1 MSDRKAPPPT
11 SPRPRPPPPTSSK
24 PVIQPRRPGSTSG
37 TAGSSS
43 TAVVLPS
50 LFTTLT
56 KPTTEGYPA
65 TEIIKYLIE
74 VVGRDVVSF
83 RRNAQVSY
91 MLVDRARDICDAI
104 NTHVKKTESG
114 IDWSS
119 FEKFTDAIDP
129 VEYALFKL
137 VAFTEDEKELHL
149 VEGSSVQD
157 CIISVNNWATN
168 REEIWSMLDH
178 LETTTELTNLFSG
191 VDVSSRQVEREEAR
205 IHDDRTFFEEMIRV
219 GTTFAFG
226 LTSTPRVPNTVRTM
240 TGNLRE
246 LLNKVSAGAISPGIT
261 AFTLKAG
268 LLVQGVT
275 KLAFETPS
283 LDPTTVAHLRSAPVW
298 GAAAQLVELL
308 NSTRDDDAESIDQVR
323 RKYEE
328 FLGFLHN
335 FTGKDLDVP
344 KSYINLLKLAGQ
356 VRRPFHSQA
365 VALISLCRMLVTEF
379 EKDAY
384 RTPDNLVSLEEVL
397 DVTLN
402 GLQDA
407 VAAVTE
413 LKMFN
418 LASFEDHPAYRALA
432 RAQTPIRACHK
443 SFGLGDWNQWEL
455 FIVDAIRK
463 DKERMDL
470 LNKLFE
476 TRPPLTSQERVGQF
490 ELTVEVY
497 DRSTVTVVHQT
508 TYSVE
513 GSTRLSAVR
522 WTIAGAL
529 EESLRKHARQ
539 NGEFWLLPDT
549 LCKLHDSVSQLAGS
563 SRRLSLRLII

>member
-24 PVIQPRRPGSTSG
+24 PVIQPRRPGSTSLSG

-43 TAVVLPS
+43 TTAVPSS

-65 TEIIKYLIE
+65 TEVIKYLIE
-74 VVGRDVVSF
+74 VVGRDVASF

-104 NTHVKKTESG
+104 NTHIKKTESG

-119 FEKFTDAIDP
+119 FEKFTDAVDP
-129 VEYALFKL
+129 IEDALFKL

-149 VEGSSVQD
+149 VEGNSVHD
-157 CIISVNNWATN
+157 CIIYVNNWATN
-168 REEIWSMLDH
+168 REEIWSMLDL

-205 IHDDRTFFEEMIRV
+205 IHDDRIFFEEVIEEIDR
-219 GTTFAFG
+219 AFSG
-226 LTSTPRVPNTVRTM
+226 LSKVPNTVRTM

-246 LLNKVSAGAISPGIT
+246 LLNKVSAGAIPSGVT

-275 KLAFETPS
+275 RLAFETPS

-308 NSTRDDDAESIDQVR
+308 NSTRDDDAESMDNVR
-323 RKYEE
+323 VKYEE

-344 KSYINLLKLAGQ
+344 RSYIDLLKLAGQ

-384 RTPDNLVSLEEVL
+384 RTPDNLVSLEEAL
-397 DVTLN
+397 EVTLN

-418 LASFEDHPAYRALA
+418 LASFEDHPAYRTLA
-432 RAQTPIRACHK
+432 RAQTRIRACHK
-443 SFGLGDWNQWEL
+443 SFGLGDWSQWEL

-463 DKERMDL
+463 DKERMDRLNRL
-470 LNKLFE
+470 LE
-476 TRPPLTSQERVGQF
+476 TRPPLTSQERVGPF

-497 DRSTVTVVHQT
+497 DRSTLAVVHQT

-529 EESLRKHARQ
+529 DESLRKHARQ
-539 NGEFWLLPDT
+539 NGEFWLLPDA

-563 SRRLSLRLII
+563 SKRLSLRLII

>member
-11 SPRPRPPPPTSSK
+11 PRPRPPPPTSSK
-24 PVIQPRRPGSTSG
+24 PVVQPRRSGSTSG

-43 TAVVLPS
+43 TTAVPSS

-65 TEIIKYLIE
+65 TEVIKYLIE

-104 NTHVKKTESG
+104 NIHVKKTESG

-119 FEKFTDAIDP
+119 FERFTDAIDP
-129 VEYALFKL
+129 VEDALFKL

-149 VEGSSVQD
+149 VEGNSVQD
-157 CIISVNNWATN
+157 CIIYVNNWATN

-191 VDVSSRQVEREEAR
+191 VDVTSRQVEREEAR
-205 IHDDRTFFEEMIRV
+205 IHDDRTFFEEVIEEIDR
-219 GTTFAFG
+219 AFSG
-226 LTSTPRVPNTVRTM
+226 LSKVPNTVRTM

-246 LLNKVSAGAISPGIT
+246 LLNKVSAGAIPPGIT

-275 KLAFETPS
+275 RLAFETPS

-308 NSTRDDDAESIDQVR
+308 NSTRDDDAESMDNVR
-323 RKYEE
+323 VKYEE

-344 KSYINLLKLAGQ
+344 RSYIDLLKLAGQ

-432 RAQTPIRACHK
+432 RAQARIRACHK

-463 DKERMDL
+463 DKERMDR
-470 LNKLFE
+470 LNKLLE

-497 DRSTVTVVHQT
+497 DRSTLTVVHQT
-508 TYSVE
+508 TYSME

-539 NGEFWLLPDT
+539 NGEFWLLPDA
-549 LCKLHDSVSQLAGS
+549 LCKLHDSISQLAGS
-563 SRRLSLRLII
+563 SKRLSLRLII

>member
-24 PVIQPRRPGSTSG
+24 PVIQPRRPGSTSLSG
-37 TAGSSS
+37 TAGTSS
-43 TAVVLPS
+43 TTAVPSS

-65 TEIIKYLIE
+65 TEVIKYLIE

-104 NTHVKKTESG
+104 NTHIKKTESG

-129 VEYALFKL
+129 VEGALFKL

-149 VEGSSVQD
+149 VEGNSVQD
-157 CIISVNNWATN
+157 CIIYVNNWATN
-168 REEIWSMLDH
+168 REEIWSMLDL

-191 VDVSSRQVEREEAR
+191 VDDSSRQVEREEAR
-205 IHDDRTFFEEMIRV
+205 IHDDRIFFEEVIEEIDR
-219 GTTFAFG
+219 AFSG
-226 LTSTPRVPNTVRTM
+226 LSKVPNTVRTM

-246 LLNKVSAGAISPGIT
+246 LLNKVSAGAIPPGIT

-275 KLAFETPS
+275 RLAFETPS

-298 GAAAQLVELL
+298 GAAAQLVEELL
-308 NSTRDDDAESIDQVR
+308 NSTRDDDAESMDNVR
-323 RKYEE
+323 VKYEE

-335 FTGKDLDVP
+335 FTSLEKTLMFRGL
-344 KSYINLLKLAGQ
+344 
-356 VRRPFHSQA
+356 
-365 VALISLCRMLVTEF
+365 ALISLCRMLVTEF

-384 RTPDNLVSLEEVL
+384 RTPDNLVSLEEAL
-397 DVTLN
+397 EVTLN

-418 LASFEDHPAYRALA
+418 LASFEDHPAYRTLA
-432 RAQTPIRACHK
+432 RAQTRIRACHK
-443 SFGLGDWNQWEL
+443 SFGLGDWSQWEL
-455 FIVDAIRK
+455 FIVDAIKK
-463 DKERMDL
+463 DKERMDRLNRL
-470 LNKLFE
+470 LE
-476 TRPPLTSQERVGQF
+476 TRPPLTSQERVGPF

-497 DRSTVTVVHQT
+497 DRSTLTVVHQT

-529 EESLRKHARQ
+529 EESLRKHVRQ
-539 NGEFWLLPDT
+539 NGEFWLLPDA

-563 SRRLSLRLII
+563 SKRLSLRLII